1 MAWAYA
7 RYLLNTRLQ
16 MGHEELVRPLPMG
29 TNWQT
34 LRIGLRFCVND
45 TARQTF
51 VSSTSQN
58 FGFALA
64 LGVCQGNTSYF
75 SDVTTDWIGGGY
87 VGQTPG
93 GAGYF
98 NGQGAYTVGTP
109 GYWTMNLARPNG
121 VRKTGTS
128 LTFGTESS
136 VQFFLTGSGTG
147 GAYAG
152 QFMSGL
158 YIDIIKGTPNYSV
171 TVSYCNS
178 AANAQVNITNAVF
191 LANMETTASPSNTT
205 SVAKT
210 VAYSGAGL
218 FDTVSVVNNRSWPH
232 IEIDALAVSR
242 FT

>member
-1 MAWAYA
+1 MAWAYT

-16 MGHEELVRPLPMG
+16 MGHEEFVRPMPMG

-34 LRIGLRFCVND
+34 LRIGIRFCVND
-45 TARQTF
+45 TTRQALG
-51 VSSTSQN
+51 SLTSQAQ
-58 FGFALA
+58 GFALA
-64 LGVCQGNTSYF
+64 LGVCQGSTSYF
-75 SDVTTDWIGGGY
+75 ADTTTDWIGGGY
-87 VGQTPG
+87 VGNTG

-98 NGQGAYTVGTP
+98 NGQGNFTVGTP
-109 GYWTMNLARPNG
+109 NYWTMSLGRPNG
-121 VRKTGTS
+121 LRKTGTT

-136 VQFFLTGSGTG
+136 VNWYLTGSGFG

-178 AANAQVNITNAVF
+178 VANAQVNITNAAF

-205 SVAKT
+205 SAAKT